1 MRRVG
6 PKVAVRQWQAYAP
19 AAKMENALRPVQMR
33 LVRSAAAHRPA
44 ALQVLMAAT
53 MPQTM
58 LVKPSVV
65 VKWLG

>member
-1 MRRVG
+1 MRTVG

-19 AAKMENALRPVQMR
+19 AAKVENALRPAQMR
-33 LVRSAAAHRPA
+33 PVRSAAAHRPA
-44 ALQVLMAAT
+44 GLQVLMAAT

-65 VKWLG
+65 VKWVG